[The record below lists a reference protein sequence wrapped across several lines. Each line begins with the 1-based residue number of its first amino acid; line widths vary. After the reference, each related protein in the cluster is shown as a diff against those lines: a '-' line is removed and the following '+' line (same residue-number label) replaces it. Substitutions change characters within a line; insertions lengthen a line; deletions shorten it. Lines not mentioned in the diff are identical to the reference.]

1 MRTFRYIALGLIIFY
16 SISIFPETI
25 LLIGKETIKGK
36 VKNQNANSVEV
47 EVGNKIIKISKEK
60 ILKIVYRDLT
70 KEEEKKIREE
80 EERKLAERQKKSLP
94 QKEESSS
101 QKEEIK
107 STGNE
112 LTEDLEKKNKEE
124 ELSIAETRKKE
135 EALEKKKKDATD
147 NRPTRLGVTARSTL
161 LPGWG
166 QYIEK
171 RFFAAGSFAFLII
184 GGSIVLY
191 NQNKHYRNSLNDYNT
206 MSNPPLTSQILLS
219 AIGVKFS
226 FNEYSI
232 LLLNNQKQAVVKN
245 YQDTVKISYALAAVY
260 ILNIIDVF
268 LFYNSNAFSENKE
281 RGFLLDYQL
290 QALSR
295 EIPIIPKY
303 TVDGVYNFG
312 YQWKF

>member
-1 MRTFRYIALGLIIFY
+1 MRTFKYIAFGIFILY

-47 EVGNKIIKISKEK
+47 DVEDKIVKISKER

-80 EERKLAERQKKSLP
+80 EERKLAERQKKSPP

-107 STGNE
+107 STGSE
-112 LTEDLEKKNKEE
+112 GTEDLD
-124 ELSIAETRKKE
+124 
-135 EALEKKKKDATD
+135 KKKKMDTIH
-147 NRPTRLGVTARSTL
+147 NRPTRLGVTARSSL

-191 NQNKHYRNSLNDYNT
+191 NKNKHYRNSLNDYNT
-206 MSNPPLTSQILLS
+206 MSNPPLTSQFFLS
-219 AIGVKFS
+219 ALGGKFS

-268 LFYNSNAFSENKE
+268 LFYNSDAFTENKE
-281 RGFLLDYQL
+281 RGFLLDYQT

>member
-1 MRTFRYIALGLIIFY
+1 MRTFKYIAFGIFILY

-47 EVGNKIIKISKEK
+47 DVEDKIVKISKER

-94 QKEESSS
+94 QKEESAS

-107 STGNE
+107 STGSE
-112 LTEDLEKKNKEE
+112 GAEDLDKKKKEE
-124 ELSIAETRKKE
+124 ELRIAENRIKE
-135 EALEKKKKDATD
+135 EELKKKKMDAIY
-147 NRPTRLGVTARSTL
+147 NRPTRLGVTARSSL

-191 NQNKHYRNSLNDYNT
+191 NENKHYRNSLNDYNT
-206 MSNPPLTSQILLS
+206 MSNPPLTSQFFLS
-219 AIGVKFS
+219 ALGGKFS

-268 LFYNSNAFSENKE
+268 LFYNSDAFTENKE
-281 RGFLLDYQL
+281 RGFLLDYQT

-303 TVDGVYNFG
+303 TVDGIYNFG

>member
-1 MRTFRYIALGLIIFY
+1 MRTFKYIAFGIFILY

-47 EVGNKIIKISKEK
+47 DVEDKIVKISKER

-107 STGNE
+107 STGSE
-112 LTEDLEKKNKEE
+112 GTEDLD
-124 ELSIAETRKKE
+124 
-135 EALEKKKKDATD
+135 KKKKMDTIH
-147 NRPTRLGVTARSTL
+147 NRPTRLGVTARSSL

-191 NQNKHYRNSLNDYNT
+191 NENKHYRNSLNDYNT
-206 MSNPPLTSQILLS
+206 MSNPPLTSQFFLS
-219 AIGVKFS
+219 ALGGKFS

-268 LFYNSNAFSENKE
+268 LFYNSDAFTENKE
-281 RGFLLDYQL
+281 RGFLLDYQT

>member
-1 MRTFRYIALGLIIFY
+1 MRTFKYIAFGIFILY

-47 EVGNKIIKISKEK
+47 DVEDKIVKISKER

-107 STGNE
+107 STGSE
-112 LTEDLEKKNKEE
+112 GTEDLD
-124 ELSIAETRKKE
+124 
-135 EALEKKKKDATD
+135 KKKKMDTIH
-147 NRPTRLGVTARSTL
+147 NRPTRLGVTARSSL

-191 NQNKHYRNSLNDYNT
+191 NENKHYRNSLNDYNT
-206 MSNPPLTSQILLS
+206 MSNPPLTSQFFLS
-219 AIGVKFS
+219 ALGGKFS

-232 LLLNNQKQAVVKN
+232 LLLNNQKQAVVKY

-268 LFYNSNAFSENKE
+268 LFYNSDAFTENKE
-281 RGFLLDYQL
+281 RGFLLDYQT

>member
-1 MRTFRYIALGLIIFY
+1 MMVKQIVLVLEVR
-16 SISIFPETI
+16 
-25 LLIGKETIKGK
+25 LL
-36 VKNQNANSVEV
+36 
-47 EVGNKIIKISKEK
+47 KISKER

-107 STGNE
+107 STGSE
-112 LTEDLEKKNKEE
+112 GKEDLD
-124 ELSIAETRKKE
+124 
-135 EALEKKKKDATD
+135 KKKKMDTIH
-147 NRPTRLGVTARSTL
+147 NRPTRLGVTARSSL

-191 NQNKHYRNSLNDYNT
+191 NENKHYRNSLNDYNT
-206 MSNPPLTSQILLS
+206 MSNPPLTSQFFLS
-219 AIGVKFS
+219 ALGGKFS

-268 LFYNSNAFSENKE
+268 LFYNSDAFTENKE
-281 RGFLLDYQL
+281 RGFLLDYQT

-303 TVDGVYNFG
+303 TVDGIYNFG

>member
-1 MRTFRYIALGLIIFY
+1 MRTFKYIAFGIFILY

-47 EVGNKIIKISKEK
+47 DVEDKIVKISKER

-80 EERKLAERQKKSLP
+80 EERKLAERQKKSPP

-107 STGNE
+107 STGSE
-112 LTEDLEKKNKEE
+112 GTEDLD
-124 ELSIAETRKKE
+124 
-135 EALEKKKKDATD
+135 KKKKMDTIH
-147 NRPTRLGVTARSTL
+147 NRPTRLGVTARSSL

-191 NQNKHYRNSLNDYNT
+191 NENKHYRNSLNDYNT
-206 MSNPPLTSQILLS
+206 MSNPPLTSQFFLS
-219 AIGVKFS
+219 ALGGKFS

-268 LFYNSNAFSENKE
+268 LFYNSDAFTENKE
-281 RGFLLDYQL
+281 RGFLLDYQT

-303 TVDGVYNFG
+303 TVDGIYNFG

>member
-1 MRTFRYIALGLIIFY
+1 MRTFKYIAFGIFILY

-47 EVGNKIIKISKEK
+47 DVEDKIVKISKER

-107 STGNE
+107 STGSE
-112 LTEDLEKKNKEE
+112 GTEDLD
-124 ELSIAETRKKE
+124 
-135 EALEKKKKDATD
+135 KKKKMDTIH
-147 NRPTRLGVTARSTL
+147 NRPTRLGVTARSSL

-191 NQNKHYRNSLNDYNT
+191 NENKHYRNSLNDYNT
-206 MSNPPLTSQILLS
+206 MSNPPLTSQFFLS
-219 AIGVKFS
+219 ALGGKFS

-268 LFYNSNAFSENKE
+268 LFYNSDAFTENKE
-281 RGFLLDYQL
+281 RGFLLDYQT

-303 TVDGVYNFG
+303 TVDGIYNFG